1 MDDFNFSLMWANK
14 QCEYASFLHI
24 VFHNQQQNASSL
36 DSYVFLISV
45 LLLFF
50 TIIDNQNYYCLL
62 PSKLFSNIRNGEV
75 IW

>member
-45 LLLFF
+45 LLLFLQLL
-50 TIIDNQNYYCLL
+50 TTKIIIAFYLQNY
-62 PSKLFSNIRNGEV
+62 SV
-75 IW
+75 ISEMVK